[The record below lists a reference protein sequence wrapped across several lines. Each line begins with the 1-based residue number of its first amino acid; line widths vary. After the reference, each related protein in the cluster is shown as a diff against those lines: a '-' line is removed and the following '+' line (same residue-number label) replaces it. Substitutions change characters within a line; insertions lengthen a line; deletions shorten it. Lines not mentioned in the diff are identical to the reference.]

1 MGEENKTASEKNG
14 IERIEDILVDNR
26 GRIVALERITENLE
40 KYITEQRRL
49 TWAVVIVVIAA
60 VARYLFLGD

>member
-1 MGEENKTASEKNG
+1 MSEENKTASEKNG